1 MLSTIDDSLVCGAT
15 CQNDLYND
23 GNVFITNRKTRRM
36 KAFSGE
42 ILEERWRIQMKACES
57 RTVRIHVTYID
68 PQDNIHKAVFVL
80 PLNKLRDISN
90 GAYYDYRWCA
100 SAEDLMDKVK
110 TLWNIQYYKLQT
122 NDVVNLYTDTGLV
135 VRDER

>member
-1 MLSTIDDSLVCGAT
+1 
-15 CQNDLYND
+15 
-23 GNVFITNRKTRRM
+23 M

-42 ILEERWRIQMKACES
+42 ILEKRWRIQMKACES

>member
-1 MLSTIDDSLVCGAT
+1 
-15 CQNDLYND
+15 
-23 GNVFITNRKTRRM
+23 M
-36 KAFSGE
+36 KAFPDE
-42 ILEERWRIQMKACES
+42 FIAAIWKDQMELCTAYGKTIKV
-57 RTVRIHVTYID
+57 TVTFKDRQNAV
-68 PQDNIHKAVFVL
+68 HKAVFVL

-110 TLWNIQYYKLQT
+110 TLWNIQYYKLQSE
-122 NDVVNLYTDTGLV
+122 DPLNLYTDTWLV